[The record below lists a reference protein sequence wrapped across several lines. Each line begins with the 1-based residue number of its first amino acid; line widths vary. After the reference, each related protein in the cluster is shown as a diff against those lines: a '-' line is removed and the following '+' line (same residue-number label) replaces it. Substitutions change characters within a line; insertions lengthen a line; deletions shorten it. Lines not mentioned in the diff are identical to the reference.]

1 MKSTLTFVLFFIL
14 ISCNK
19 SADMTTES
27 SDEKITNLTA
37 YVSRQLTIQNDV
49 QKILKKEA
57 DFNTLHSKFSTI
69 QSDMELKTVLL
80 ESKIKRV
87 DLLIELLKQQNS
99 NLINFSKNDESGFFS
114 KTSDEKVQ
122 FINSVLETPILVSTI
137 NDQSTKVAPPTCLQ
151 IYKKAIDRCHR
162 DYAIE
167 AGVSIGSIPWTLG
180 AGVLGW
186 GVASIKLYFCESDAQ
201 DDYDDCED

>member
-1 MKSTLTFVLFFIL
+1 MKSTLTVLFFIL

-19 SADMTTES
+19 SADVTTES

-69 QSDMELKTVLL
+69 KSDIELKTVLL

-99 NLINFSKNDESGFFS
+99 NLINFSKNDKSGFFN
-114 KTSDEKVQ
+114 KTSDEKIAS
-122 FINSVLETPILVSTI
+122 INLVLDNLSELAYSEGGARM
-137 NDQSTKVAPPTCLQ
+137 APPTCLET
-151 IYKKAIDRCHR
+151 YNTAISRCRR
-162 DYAIE
+162 DYAIT
-167 AGVSIGSIPWTLG
+167 AGVSLVSIPWTLG
-180 AGVLGW
+180 GGVLTW
-186 GVASIKLYFCESDAQ
+186 GLASVQLYFCESDAKE
-201 DDYDDCED
+201 DYNKCKD